1 MFYNRAFITSVEEQV
16 SIFEKTKLFCNAWEE
31 NGAKDHPTSVGV
43 NTVLNTAYP
52 FSKTRQIT
60 MLFQRGQGDS
70 NEIENFFKFSCQF
83 YGVIPKQFN
92 QAILIWFVGYLL
104 VFFFFLKRVGL
115 SV

>member
-31 NGAKDHPTSVGV
+31 NCAKDHPTSVGV

-104 VFFFFLKRVGL
+104 VVFFLRRVGL